1 MGKLSTEFNVNFN
14 NNYGRP
20 CLILKPTKKDDDN
33 KEKAMFHEWVTMEEV
48 VSPRFGSSRNPLP
61 WGQRNVIIG
70 LVEFE
75 DGRLDMVSPHAITF
89 VDGKVGKLFA
99 ETAVFCEK
107 NDCGYPKHVEGFI
120 KSCSFKAMCNQC
132 SIKSITVKRF
142 VEALEEYFDYKWN
155 EDNFHMSI
163 GSPSETT
170 VEEFIYDGSHFEDLD
185 RPISSA
191 RDRVISL
198 EWAKRTLK
206 RFFNYEWSDEIYD
219 KY

>member
-1 MGKLSTEFNVNFN
+1 MGKLSTDFNVTFN

-20 CLILKPTKKDDDN
+20 CLVSKPTKEDDN
-33 KEKAMFHEWVTMEEV
+33 NEEKAMFHKWVVTEEV

-61 WGQRNVIIG
+61 WGQRSVITG

-75 DGRLDMVSPHAITF
+75 DGRLDIVSPHAITF

-107 NDCGYPKHVEGFI
+107 NDYGYPKHVEGFI
-120 KSCSFKAMCNQC
+120 KSCSFKVAHYQGAV
-132 SIKSITVKRF
+132 KYITVKRF

-155 EDNFHMSI
+155 EDEFH
-163 GSPSETT
+163 SPAETPSKT
-170 VEEFIYDGSHFEDLD
+170 VEEFVHNGMHFEDLD
-185 RPISSA
+185 RPVSSD
-191 RDRVISL
+191 RDRVITL
-198 EWAKRTLK
+198 EWAKEALK
-206 RFFNYEWSDEIYD
+206 RYFNYEWSDEIYD